1 MFRILQNRLN
11 GLRTQRN
18 ELLFI
23 FKIYLFQRVTEAAFH
38 PENIVLEIV
47 MVSKSLFKTAIA
59 MCHVAT
65 RSYGIELKSNESFQ

>member
-23 FKIYLFQRVTEAAFH
+23 FKIYLLQRVTEAAFH
-38 PENIVLEIV
+38 PLNIVRKIV
-47 MVSKSLFKTAIA
+47 MVSKSLLKATIA
-59 MCHVAT
+59 MRHVAT
-65 RSYGIELKSNESFQ
+65 KSYGIVLKSNESFQ